1 VNTNRLE
8 TFADGV
14 FAIAATLLI
23 LNVDA
28 QVSED
33 VPDLGARLLHIWP
46 SYAAYAVTFFTI
58 GIVWVNHHT
67 VMSQIERADRVFL
80 FLNIG
85 FLMCVAFAPFPT
97 RLIAEHIRGEGAR
110 AATLAYGITLVL
122 MAVLFNALRL
132 YASIGARLLRADH
145 DPQVVRGIT
154 RCYRLGPA
162 TYLAATLISIVN
174 PTVGVILFAAIA
186 ALYVLESSLFGRTK
200 QPG

>member
-1 VNTNRLE
+1 MNTNRLE

-28 QVSED
+28 QVPED
-33 VPDLGARLLHIWP
+33 TRDLGALLFHIWP

-67 VMSQIERADRVFL
+67 VMSQIDRADRVFL

-85 FLMCVAFAPFPT
+85 FLMFVAFAPFPT

-110 AATLAYGITLVL
+110 AAALTYGITLVV
-122 MAVLFNALRL
+122 MAALFNALWL
-132 YASIGARLLRADH
+132 YASVGSRLLRADH
-145 DPQVVRGIT
+145 DPKVVRGIT
-154 RCYRLGPA
+154 RSYRLGVP
-162 TYLAATLISIVN
+162 TYLAATLISIVS

-186 ALYVLESSLFGRTK
+186 AAYILESSLFGRTK
-200 QPG
+200 QSS

>member
-1 VNTNRLE
+1 MNTNRLE

-28 QVSED
+28 QVAED
-33 VPDLGARLLHIWP
+33 VPHLGERLLHIWP

-67 VMSQIERADRVFL
+67 VMSQIDRADRLFL

-85 FLMCVAFAPFPT
+85 FLMLVAFAPFPT
-97 RLIAEHIRGEGAR
+97 RLIAEHIREEGAR
-110 AATLAYGITLVL
+110 AAALTYGITLVV
-122 MAVLFNALRL
+122 MAALFNALWL
-132 YASIGARLLRADH
+132 YASVGSRLLRADH
-145 DPQVVRGIT
+145 DPKVVRGIT
-154 RCYRLGPA
+154 RSYRLGVP
-162 TYLAATLISIVN
+162 TYLAATLISIVS

-186 ALYVLESSLFGRTK
+186 AAYILESSLFGRTK
-200 QPG
+200 QSS

>member
-1 VNTNRLE
+1 MNTNRLE

-33 VPDLGARLLHIWP
+33 VPDLGRRLLLIWP

-67 VMSQIERADRVFL
+67 VMSQIDRADRVFL
-80 FLNIG
+80 FLNVG
-85 FLMCVAFAPFPT
+85 FLMLVAFAPFPT
-97 RLIAEHIRGEGAR
+97 RLIAEHIREEGAR
-110 AATLAYGITLVL
+110 AAALTYGITLVL
-122 MAVLFNALRL
+122 MAALFNALWL
-132 YASIGARLLRADH
+132 YASIGSRLLRTDH
-145 DPQVVRGIT
+145 DPKVVRGIT
-154 RCYRLGPA
+154 RSFRLGVP
-162 TYLAATLISIVN
+162 TYLAATLISIVS

-186 ALYVLESSLFGRTK
+186 AAYILESSLFGRTK
-200 QPG
+200 QPS

>member
-1 VNTNRLE
+1 MNTNRLE

-33 VPDLGARLLHIWP
+33 VSDLGGRLLRVWP

-67 VMSQIERADRVFL
+67 VMSQIDRADRVFL

-85 FLMCVAFAPFPT
+85 FLMFVAFAPFPT

-110 AATLAYGITLVL
+110 AATLTYGITLVL
-122 MAVLFNALRL
+122 MAVVFNALWL
-132 YASIGARLLRADH
+132 YASVGGRLLRTDH
-145 DPQVVRGIT
+145 DPSVVKGIT
-154 RCYRLGPA
+154 RSYRLGLPM
-162 TYLAATLISIVN
+162 YLAATLISIAS
-174 PTVGVILFAAIA
+174 PTVGAILFAAIA
-186 ALYVLESSLFGRTK
+186 ALYVLESSIFGRTK
-200 QPG
+200 QRE

>member
-1 VNTNRLE
+1 LNTNRLE

-33 VPDLGARLLHIWP
+33 VPDLGGRLLDIWP

-67 VMSQIERADRVFL
+67 VMSQIDRADRVFL
-80 FLNIG
+80 FLNVG
-85 FLMCVAFAPFPT
+85 FLMLVAFAPFPT

-110 AATLAYGITLVL
+110 AATLTYGITWVLV
-122 MAVLFNALRL
+122 AVMFNALWL
-132 YASIGARLLRADH
+132 YASVGTRLLRADH
-145 DPQVVRGIT
+145 DPKVVRGIT
-154 RCYRLGPA
+154 RSYALGPV
-162 TYLAATLISIVN
+162 TYLVATLVSIIS
-174 PTVGVILFAAIA
+174 PTVGVILFAAIV
-186 ALYVLESSLFGRTK
+186 ALYILDSSTFGRAK
-200 QPG
+200 QRE

>member
-1 VNTNRLE
+1 MNTNRLE

-33 VPDLGARLLHIWP
+33 LPDLGERLLHIWP
-46 SYAAYAVTFFTI
+46 SYAAYTVTFFTI

-67 VMSQIERADRVFL
+67 VMSQIDRADRVFL

-85 FLMCVAFAPFPT
+85 FLMFVAFAPFPT

-110 AATLAYGITLVL
+110 AATLTYGITLVL
-122 MAVLFNALRL
+122 VAVLFNALWL
-132 YASIGARLLRADH
+132 YASVGARLLRADH
-145 DPQVVRGIT
+145 DPRVVRGIT
-154 RCYRLGPA
+154 RSYALGPV
-162 TYLAATLISIVN
+162 TYLAATLISIVS
-174 PTVGVILFAAIA
+174 PTVGVILFATIA
-186 ALYVLESSLFGRTK
+186 ALYILESSLFGRTK
-200 QPG
+200 QRE

>member
-1 VNTNRLE
+1 MNTNRLE

-33 VPDLGARLLHIWP
+33 ERELGERLLEIWP

-67 VMSQIERADRVFL
+67 VMSQIDRADRVFL

-85 FLMCVAFAPFPT
+85 FLMFGAFAPFPT
-97 RLIAEHIRGEGAR
+97 RLIAEHIREEGAR
-110 AATLAYGITLVL
+110 AATLTYGITLVL
-122 MAVLFNALRL
+122 MAVVFNALWL
-132 YASIGARLLRADH
+132 YASVGARLLRADY
-145 DPQVVRGIT
+145 DPKVVRGIT
-154 RCYRLGPA
+154 RSYALGPA
-162 TYLAATLISIVN
+162 IYLVATLISIVS

-186 ALYVLESSLFGRTK
+186 ALYILESSLFGRTK
-200 QPG
+200 QRE

>member
-1 VNTNRLE
+1 MNTNRLE

-23 LNVDA
+23 LNVDV

-33 VPDLGARLLHIWP
+33 LPDLGERLLEIWP

-67 VMSQIERADRVFL
+67 VMSQIDRADRVFL

-85 FLMCVAFAPFPT
+85 FLMLVAFAPFPT

-110 AATLAYGITLVL
+110 AATLTYGITLVL
-122 MAVLFNALRL
+122 MAVMFNALWL
-132 YASIGARLLRADH
+132 YASVGARLLRADH
-145 DPQVVRGIT
+145 DPKVVSGIT
-154 RCYRLGPA
+154 RSYRLGPV
-162 TYLAATLISIVN
+162 TYLAATLISIAS
-174 PTVGVILFAAIA
+174 PTLGAILFGMIA
-186 ALYVLESSLFGRTK
+186 VFYVLESSVFGRTS
-200 QPG
+200 QLE

>member
-1 VNTNRLE
+1 MNTNRLE

-33 VPDLGARLLHIWP
+33 LHDLGGRLLDIWP
-46 SYAAYAVTFFTI
+46 SYVAYAVTFFTI

-67 VMSQIERADRVFL
+67 VMSQIDRTDRIFL

-85 FLMCVAFAPFPT
+85 FLMFVAFAPFPT

-110 AATLAYGITLVL
+110 AATLTYGITLVL
-122 MAVLFNALRL
+122 MAVLFNALWL
-132 YASIGARLLRADH
+132 YASLGARLLRGDH
-145 DPQVVRGIT
+145 DPKVVRGIT
-154 RCYRLGPA
+154 RSYALGPA
-162 TYLAATLISIVN
+162 TYLAATLISIVT
-174 PTVGVILFAAIA
+174 PIVGVILFAAIA
-186 ALYVLESSLFGRTK
+186 GFYILESSVFGRTK
-200 QPG
+200 QRE

>member
-1 VNTNRLE
+1 MNTNRLE

-33 VPDLGARLLHIWP
+33 VPYLGERLLRIWP

-67 VMSQIERADRVFL
+67 VMSQIDRADRVFL
-80 FLNIG
+80 FLNVG
-85 FLMCVAFAPFPT
+85 FLMFVAFAPFPT

-110 AATLAYGITLVL
+110 AATLMYGITLVL
-122 MAVLFNALRL
+122 VAAMFNALWL
-132 YASIGARLLRADH
+132 YASVGARLLRMDH
-145 DPQVVRGIT
+145 DPKVVRGIT
-154 RCYRLGPA
+154 RSYALGPV
-162 TYLAATLISIVN
+162 TYLAATLISIVS
-174 PTVGVILFAAIA
+174 PTVGVIFFAAITA
-186 ALYVLESSLFGRTK
+186 FYILESSVFGRTK
-200 QPG
+200 QSS